1 MVGDGRGRCRLSRA
15 RADDEDRLGRA
26 GRGSRPRS
34 RLRPRHDD
42 AIAARVVTVDRGRYG
57 CLLWDGTLVVAMR
70 ARELGRRSVVVG
82 DSVAIVGDVAG
93 GPDALARIV
102 RVDERRSVLRR
113 TADDEDPH
121 ERIVV
126 ANADQLVVV
135 FSIAQPPPQ
144 PRLVDRCLAAAY
156 DAGVAPMLCV
166 TKVDLGPADPVRA
179 IYRSLDVPV
188 VESGE
193 GTRDAAVRAL
203 RELLTGRVT
212 VFVGSSGVGKSTL
225 VNAVV
230 PDADQR
236 VNVISAATGK
246 GLHTTTA
253 AIALSLPD
261 GDGWVVDTPG
271 VRSFGLAHI
280 DSARLVTCFPDLAV
294 GTKECPT
301 DCDHLDVEVCALD
314 EWVAAGHAHPE
325 RLDSL
330 RRLLLQRSTVPP
342 VRQ

>member
-1 MVGDGRGRCRLSRA
+1 VDRDGRESRLCRA

-42 AIAARVVTVDRGRYG
+42 ATAARVVTVDRGRYG
-57 CLLWDGTLVVAMR
+57 CLLADDTLVVAMR

-82 DSVAIVGDVAG
+82 DEVAVVGDVAG

-113 TADDEDPH
+113 TADDDDPQ

-135 FSIAQPPPQ
+135 CAVTTPEPQ

-156 DAGVAPMLCV
+156 DAGVDPVLCL
-166 TKVDLGPADPVRA
+166 TKVDLGPAEPVRA
-179 IYRSLDVPV
+179 IYRTLDVPV

-193 GTRDAAVRAL
+193 GSRDAAVAEL
-203 RELLTGRVT
+203 RSLLAGRVT

-230 PDADQR
+230 PDAYQR
-236 VNVISAATGK
+236 VNAISAATGK

-253 AIALSLPD
+253 AIALALPA
-261 GDGWVVDTPG
+261 GAGWVVDTPG

-280 DSARLVTCFPDLAV
+280 DAGRLVTCFPDLAA
-294 GTKECPT
+294 GTAECPT
-301 DCDHLDVEVCALD
+301 DCDHLDREVCALD
-314 EWVAAGHAHPE
+314 DWVAGGHAHPE

-330 RRLLLQRSTVPP
+330 RRLLAARN
-342 VRQ
+342 